1 MGLRDYYQ
9 KWESS
14 KETEVSYSFFD
25 LFNQNDWDEFWE
37 DYLSGASHHFVRIF
51 DLPKQERL
59 DEYIIPFLSN
69 LSVNAQKFIANSL
82 NDKLNRAI
90 KTNDLRA
97 ISKILGIVNYL
108 EYEVPFDL
116 LAVVINNP
124 ELSEDTI
131 IDAVLILNQLNVTK
145 NIWEKIDIKKRKF
158 LLPFF
163 MMFFQDIEPY
173 KSLEKLTI
181 YKSLPAN
188 ISEFEIPVKN
198 SLISLLKYPSDLKK
212 FRILLL
218 STPKWIKEYIDEILN
233 TYSDLKLVKTRL
245 LEEENNLVKIKLG
258 LSVYPDFVLVDL
270 FKKWGLFKSKG
281 IDITIEYYPWNKLF
295 SKLDNFDAD
304 IIITNYKVYKNM
316 NESITNQ
323 PYKSLMRLNRYEGF
337 AVVSNDLSDF
347 TYESIKNE
355 DIGYNEDALQKTL
368 NQIKGKRIFAS
379 KDTDHQIQLIQTI
392 IKSGLNHKDF
402 KILHHNREPYDGF
415 KNFLKGNYDVFVGA
429 AIHTQ
434 ALKKE
439 FKVILSEKTE
449 DFGAVQYNLFV
460 SNETNDKLT
469 KECQNKFES
478 AIKLGLDTF
487 DTGNIEHIAELH
499 KLFDS
504 KIEEKY
510 RDIYDDLTMTL
521 NEFGE
526 IIKEIMRFNLNEFKE
541 LEEKD
546 EKMDI
551 ILKQLNDQKKQLG
564 DQSKQLD
571 DLNSKMNEGNK
582 TIKEQKVAIEGLLE
596 FLRNEELKAFIL
608 TQPKLSSNYQ
618 NLAKFDSSL
627 N

>member
-69 LSVNAQKFIANSL
+69 ISVNAQKFIANSL

-198 SLISLLKYPSDLKK
+198 SLISLLKYPSDLNK

-304 IIITNYKVYKNM
+304 IIITNYKVYNNM

-347 TYESIKNE
+347 TYESIKNKNIE
-355 DIGYNEDALQKTL
+355 YNEYNKDALQKTL

-379 KDTDHQIQLIQTI
+379 KNTDHQIQLYHTI
-392 IKSGLNHKDF
+392 TKAGLNPNDF

-415 KNFLKGNYDVFVGA
+415 KNFLKGKYDVFVGA

-434 ALKKE
+434 ALKKK

-449 DFGAVQYNLFV
+449 DLGATQYNLFV
-460 SNETNDKLT
+460 SNETNDKFT
-469 KECQNKFES
+469 IECQNKFES
-478 AIKLGLDTF
+478 AIKIGLDTF
-487 DTGNIEHIAELH
+487 DTGNAEHIAELH
-499 KLFDS
+499 KLFYS

-510 RDIYDDLTMTL
+510 RDIYNDLTMPP

-526 IIKEIMRFNLNEFKE
+526 IIKEIMRFKFNGLKE
-541 LEEKD
+541 LAEKD
-546 EKMDI
+546 ERMDSI
-551 ILKQLNDQKKQLG
+551 QKQLND
-564 DQSKQLD
+564 
-571 DLNSKMNEGNK
+571 LNSKVDEVNK
-582 TIKEQKVAIEGLLE
+582 TNREHKVTIEGLSG
-596 FLRNEELKAFIL
+596 FL
-608 TQPKLSSNYQ
+608 TQQQLKEFFSTRPKSNYSDH
-618 NLAKFDSSL
+618 DSSTVH
-627 N
+627 